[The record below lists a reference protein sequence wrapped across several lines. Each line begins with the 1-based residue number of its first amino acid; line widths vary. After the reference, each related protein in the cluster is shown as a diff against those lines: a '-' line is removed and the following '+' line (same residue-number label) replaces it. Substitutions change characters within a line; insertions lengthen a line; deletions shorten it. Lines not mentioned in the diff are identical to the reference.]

1 MGEAVLILTNP
12 HTRAVARQW
21 IDRAPDFTRLTF
33 KDSKRTLPQNDKM
46 WAMLTDIARQKTWPL
61 EGGTKRSTKVWKD
74 LFSAATLAADGG
86 LEVVPG
92 LEGGIMLVGLRTS
105 EMTVDQMASMISY
118 MDAWGAQNGV
128 TFTDP
133 VPLSPP
139 RDGAQGK
146 PASGGGR
153 G

>member
-1 MGEAVLILTNP
+1 
-12 HTRAVARQW
+12 
-21 IDRAPDFTRLTF
+21 
-33 KDSKRTLPQNDKM
+33 
-46 WAMLTDIARQKTWPL
+46 
-61 EGGTKRSTKVWKD
+61 
-74 LFSAATLAADGG
+74 
-86 LEVVPG
+86 
-92 LEGGIMLVGLRTS
+92 
-105 EMTVDQMASMISY
+105 MTVDQMASMISY